1 MATPQEVADLQVVI
15 DLIRAASSGSPQLDN
30 AISDYLGVGRGKDFT
45 RNLDTVKALL
55 PAGVV
60 IEFSGTDFSNNG
72 EQMVTIG
79 KPPEFAG
86 HIHGWHPT
94 SMQLAA
100 VCGALKHVKGVA

>member
-45 RNLDTVKALL
+45 RNLDTVKTLL
-55 PAGVV
+55 PVGVV
-60 IEFSGTDFSNNG
+60 IEFSGTDNNG

-79 KPPEFAG
+79 KPPEFAN
-86 HIHGWHPT
+86 HVHGWHST

-100 VCGALKHVKGVA
+100 VCGALKHVKGIA